1 MCFKNNGLKA
11 QPAAP
16 PSLLVALLA
25 EAPAATVALSVQHA
39 PQPWKEYRRIL
50 LPTNREVHVWCLT
63 CVSHSSERSQGWKI
77 PYIES
82 YRNSCLGS
90 MNNGNAL
97 QDSTQW
103 HQFTRQCH
111 FHFPVFPMQ
120 HISHISNT
128 QPRFAV
134 HLLYRKSRC
143 CLGRL
148 CVFRLATA
156 IWDSWSGF
164 AILAILAILAIIHHT
179 AYYWHLY

>member
-25 EAPAATVALSVQHA
+25 EAPAAIVALSVQHA

-77 PYIES
+77 PYIGS

-103 HQFTRQCH
+103 HQYTCSYMFRMSNPVISYPIHYGVGRWQTRHQ
-111 FHFPVFPMQ
+111 VLRSTKSQNAQQ
-120 HISHISNT
+120 HT
-128 QPRFAV
+128 Q
-134 HLLYRKSRC
+134 LKRKETVKP
-143 CLGRL
+143 L
-148 CVFRLATA
+148 
-156 IWDSWSGF
+156 
-164 AILAILAILAIIHHT
+164 
-179 AYYWHLY
+179 